1 MSRRMEFLNVSQ
13 MRSPRILD
21 FKLRVFRWK
30 PKLASVISSVL
41 VAKQNET
48 NS

>member
-13 MRSPRILD
+13 MWSPRILD
-21 FKLRVFRWK
+21 FKLRVCGWN
-30 PKLASVISSVL
+30 PKLVSVISSVL

>member
-1 MSRRMEFLNVSQ
+1 MSRRMEFINVSQ
-13 MRSPRILD
+13 MCSPQSVDL
-21 FKLRVFRWK
+21 KLRAYGWTS
-30 PKLASVISSVL
+30 KLVSVISSVL